1 MAFELMDESTNYSAK
16 HFRRNIWYCSFEKAV
31 FCNVCS
37 LFLSMENGDKM
48 NVLAQFQAESGDNA
62 GPPIELPIAL
72 ARDKLQQI
80 LNALL
85 QQV

>member
-1 MAFELMDESTNYSAK
+1 
-16 HFRRNIWYCSFEKAV
+16 
-31 FCNVCS
+31 
-37 LFLSMENGDKM
+37 MENGDKM